1 MKDDPVWL
9 CLVFGTLVWMALFAA
24 FVDRTA
30 TASVCLWIGG
40 SFCLNLAVV
49 SLSVPWLQQHYG
61 RNE

>member
-49 SLSVPWLQQHYG
+49 SLSVP
-61 RNE
+61 